1 MRERLP
7 TYGGQAVIE
16 GVVMRGTRHIAMAM
30 RAPDGSIQLYQEE
43 LGGIFKNRWMKLPF
57 LRGLTGLWDALIIGV
72 RFLTISA
79 NTQTGEDEKIEG
91 WPLYATLAFSLAIG
105 IGLFFLLPAGVGQMA
120 ESYLKWSSFWGN
132 VLEGILR
139 LALLVGYIWAIGF
152 MPDIKRVFQYHG
164 AEHKTIN
171 TFEAGEELTPEN
183 VAKHSLEHPR
193 CGTSFLLTLVVI
205 SIIVFSLLG
214 PLSPWVRISSRLVL
228 LPLLAS
234 LAYEYIRFVAYH
246 IEKPFF
252 RFIIKP
258 NLALQHLTTR
268 QPTVDQLEVAIA
280 SFNAMYVK
288 ETAQAGD
295 LKEGK

>member
-1 MRERLP
+1 MKERLP

-30 RAPDGSIQLYQEE
+30 RAPDGSIKLYQEE
-43 LGGIFKNRWMKLPF
+43 LGGIFKNNWMKLPF
-57 LRGLTGLWDALIIGV
+57 LRGLIGLWDALIIGI

-79 NTQTGEDEKIEG
+79 NTQTGENEKIEG
-91 WPLYATLAFSLAIG
+91 LPLYATLAFSLTVG
-105 IGLFFLLPAGVGQMA
+105 IGLFFLLPAGVGQLA
-120 ESYLKWSSFWGN
+120 ETYLHWNAFWGN
-132 VLEGILR
+132 ALEGILR
-139 LALLVGYIWAIGF
+139 LGLLIGYIWIIGF

-171 TFEAGEELTPEN
+171 AFEARAELTPEN
-183 VAKHSLEHPR
+183 VAKYSLEHPR

-205 SIIVFSLLG
+205 SIIVFALLG
-214 PLSPWVRISSRLVL
+214 PLPIWARFASRIIF

-234 LAYEYIRFVAYH
+234 VSYEYIRLVAYN

-258 NLALQHLTTR
+258 NLALQKLTTR
-268 QPTVDQLEVAIA
+268 VPSLDQLEVAIT
-280 SFNAMYVK
+280 SFNAMYLK
-288 ETAQAGD
+288 ETAQTTGTD
-295 LKEGK
+295 QGK